1 MEEQKVKFIIDKN
14 TGELT
19 MEVDGEV
26 KGTQCVRLTEQ
37 IEMSLN
43 GNATRKGE
51 DKKPEYYEPESTMT
65 TLDDFNK
72 MSF

>member
-43 GNATRKGE
+43 GNASRKDS
-51 DKKPEYYEPESTMT
+51 DKKPEYYEPENTMT